1 MFSSPASKVSERHS
15 ALVLNI
21 GTFAKEDEAYELLNI
36 LSVSLPFVVMI
47 TTAFDALLATA
58 YLKWFHP
65 WKTILQEVFTSLLV
79 LYNFLQ
85 EPDSWH
91 LEEDEEEG
99 VDQGKKKV
107 SFQRKTKMK
116 SIEI

>member
-1 MFSSPASKVSERHS
+1 M
-15 ALVLNI
+15 
-21 GTFAKEDEAYELLNI
+21 LNI

-65 WKTILQEVFTSLLV
+65 WKTILQEVFTSLLFV

-85 EPDSWH
+85 EPDSWQ
-91 LEEDEEEG
+91 LEEDEEEEM
-99 VDQGKKKV
+99 DQGKKKV
-107 SFQRKTKMK
+107 NFQQKLK
-116 SIEI
+116 

>member
-1 MFSSPASKVSERHS
+1 MFSSPAYKVSERHS

-36 LSVSLPFVVMI
+36 LSVSLPFVIMI
-47 TTAFDALLATA
+47 TTAFDALLAGV

-65 WKTILQEVFTSLLV
+65 WKIILQEVFSSFLFV

-85 EPDSWH
+85 EPDSWQ

-107 SFQRKTKMK
+107 NFQRKIK
-116 SIEI
+116 

>member
-21 GTFAKEDEAYELLNI
+21 GTFAKEDEVYELLNI
-36 LSVSLPFVVMI
+36 LSVSLPFVVII
-47 TTAFDALLATA
+47 TTAFDVLLATV

-65 WKTILQEVFTSLLV
+65 WKIILQEVFTSLLFV

-85 EPDSWH
+85 EPDSWQ
-91 LEEDEEEG
+91 LEEDEEEEM
-99 VDQGKKKV
+99 DQGKKKV
-107 SFQRKTKMK
+107 NFQQKLK
-116 SIEI
+116 

>member
-21 GTFAKEDEAYELLNI
+21 GTYSKEDEAYELLNI

-47 TTAFDALLATA
+47 TTAFDALLATV

-65 WKTILQEVFTSLLV
+65 WKIILQEVLPS
-79 LYNFLQ
+79 Y
-85 EPDSWH
+85 H
-91 LEEDEEEG
+91 LFFITFSRNQTPG
-99 VDQGKKKV
+99 TW
-107 SFQRKTKMK
+107 RKMRRRGWIRARKR
-116 SIEI
+116 

>member
-1 MFSSPASKVSERHS
+1 MRERHS

-21 GTFAKEDEAYELLNI
+21 GTYAKEDEAYELLKI
-36 LSVSLPFVVMI
+36 LSVSLPFVIMVTSVLDI
-47 TTAFDALLATA
+47 LLAGV

-65 WKTILQEVFTSLLV
+65 WKIILQEVFSSLFI

-85 EPDSWH
+85 EPDSWQ

-99 VDQGKKKV
+99 MDQGKKKV
-107 SFQRKTKMK
+107 NFQQTLK
-116 SIEI
+116 

>member
-1 MFSSPASKVSERHS
+1 MSERHS

-21 GTFAKEDEAYELLNI
+21 GTFAKEDEAYKLLNN
-36 LSVSLPFVVMI
+36 LRMSLPFVVMI
-47 TTAFDALLATA
+47 TTAFDALLAGV

-65 WKTILQEVFTSLLV
+65 WKIILQEVFTSLLFV
-79 LYNFLQ
+79 LHNFLQ